1 MTLGGLLEASAGEA
15 TVIDS
20 PLPGPPPSGTPPQ
33 KELGGEGAEEVLTLV
48 GRYVILRKLGEGA
61 MGEVYVAY
69 DENLDR
75 RIAIKLVRA
84 MGQRTDDVYSRMLR
98 EAQGLARLSHPNV
111 VQVYEAGVFKGRVY
125 LAMEYIEGE
134 SLREWSERAERGWR
148 EVLACCVEAGRGLA
162 AAHRVGLVHRD
173 FKPDNV
179 IVGVDGR
186 VRVLD
191 FGLVR
196 AENEGDEV
204 DEMLSA
210 SGGRVH
216 PSVISGGSSLRSNL
230 TQAHT
235 LIGTPAY
242 MSPEQHLRETADA
255 RSDVFAFS
263 IVLYELLYGVRPFA
277 GDDQAKIMSAV
288 LKQRI
293 SEPVEGRRAPAW
305 LRRVLLRGL
314 AVDPRARFPTMDE
327 YLAALENDPAKRR
340 RRLWIAG
347 GVVAALAAAGALVFS
362 AIKAEAE
369 ACSGGAEAMAGIWD
383 GARQEAV
390 AEAFAATGVA
400 YSSEV
405 TARITPR
412 LDEHRSAW
420 IYSHREACLAH
431 RRGERSSER
440 LDLQMAC
447 LRAHRREFDAVI
459 RTLVDADAAVV
470 ESALSTVSELTDLG
484 RLSACDDI
492 EHLERGILRK
502 IDPAEAV
509 RLEAT
514 RGAIADAAALGRAGK
529 QAAGLTALASLSETV
544 ESLDDAALYVEVDL
558 ARGRLL
564 LQDGAYEAAH
574 KALMRSYYEARAI
587 GHDEVAAGATIE
599 FVRIMTVMQAPV
611 DEADVWSRQAD
622 AEVRL
627 LGNDLVRADFHSA
640 RASLYITQGSF
651 EAALADVEQALMILK
666 RELDPNHIKVIEAL
680 RAKGAALFKRG
691 RNSEARASLE
701 NALSSA
707 RIGLGAQHPQVA
719 AILTNLSLVAARDG
733 RYEDGIRAATEAL
746 SIAEGARGRE
756 HPVNANILSNLGELE
771 VQVGDYRA
779 AVNHLERAVALGEAA
794 YGDDS
799 PKAML
804 YIASLA
810 VARYKLGDVDEA
822 QALMERAYQIS
833 EANLGP
839 EHPTTGA
846 LRGNL
851 GEVLNDRGRY
861 AEAKEHIEPAL
872 AVMRKAYGAERPE
885 IGLVQR
891 ELARALL
898 GLGEVDAAEAEARA
912 ALSLSLKGKNISGE
926 ELAKTRCQLARSL
939 LAHAD
944 ADDDVLTQ
952 AMLLVE
958 TARHDAV
965 GYKEINVEI
974 DALDKLIGERR
985 AQRARPRR

>member
-1 MTLGGLLEASAGEA
+1 M
-15 TVIDS
+15 IDS
-20 PLPGPPPSGTPPQ
+20 PYLGSPPTEGPRRAQP
-33 KELGGEGAEEVLTLV
+33 EEMLTQV

-84 MGQRTDDVYSRMLR
+84 MGQRADDVYSRMLR

-134 SLREWSERAERGWR
+134 SLREWSERADRGWR
-148 EVLACCVEAGRGLA
+148 EVLTCCVEAGRGLA

-196 AENEGDEV
+196 AESEGDEADV
-204 DEMLSA
+204 MLSA
-210 SGGRVH
+210 SEARH
-216 PSVISGGSSLRSNL
+216 PSMISGASSLRSNL

-288 LKQRI
+288 LKQRF
-293 SEPVEGRRAPAW
+293 SDPAEGRRAPAW
-305 LRRVLLRGL
+305 LRRALLRGL

-347 GVVAALAAAGALVFS
+347 GVVAALGAAGALVFTGIQ
-362 AIKAEAE
+362 ADAA
-369 ACSGGAEAMAGIWD
+369 ACSGGAEAMQGIWD

-390 AEAFAATGVA
+390 ATAFAATGVA
-400 YSSEV
+400 YSGEV
-405 TARITPR
+405 TARLTQR
-412 LDEHRSAW
+412 LDDHRSAW

-431 RRGERSSER
+431 RRGERSLER

-447 LRAHRREFDAVI
+447 LRAHRREIDAAV
-459 RTLVDADAAVV
+459 RTFIDADAAVV

-484 RLSACDDI
+484 KLSACDDI
-492 EHLERGILRK
+492 EHLERGILRRV
-502 IDPAEAV
+502 DPAEAA

-529 QAAGLTALASLSETV
+529 HAAGLTALASLSSTV
-544 ESLDDAALYVEVDL
+544 AELDDPALYVEVDL

-564 LQDGAYEAAH
+564 FQEGAYEAAY

-599 FVRIMTVMQAPV
+599 LVRIMTVMQAPA

-622 AEVRL
+622 AEVRH
-627 LGNDLVRADFHSA
+627 LGNELVLADFHSA
-640 RASLYITQGSF
+640 RASLYITQASF
-651 EAALADVEQALMILK
+651 DAALADVEQALIILK
-666 RELDPNHIKVIEAL
+666 RELEPNHVKIIEAL
-680 RAKGAALFKRG
+680 RSKGAALFKLG
-691 RNSEARASLE
+691 RNGEARTTLE
-701 NALSSA
+701 SALRSA
-707 RIGLGAQHPQVA
+707 RVGLGAQHPQIS
-719 AILTNLSLVAARDG
+719 AILTNLALVAARDG

-746 SIAEGARGRE
+746 TIAEGARGRE
-756 HPVNANILSNLGELE
+756 HPENANILSNLGELE
-771 VQVGDYRA
+771 LQLGDYRA
-779 AVNHLERAVALGEAA
+779 AVNYLERAVALGEAA

-799 PKAML
+799 PKTML

-822 QALMERAYQIS
+822 QVLMERAYVIS
-833 EANLGP
+833 AENLGP

-861 AEAKEHIEPAL
+861 AEAKAHIEPAL
-872 AVMRKAYGAERPE
+872 AAMRKAYGAERPE
-885 IGLVQR
+885 LGSVQR

-898 GLGEVDAAEAEARA
+898 GTGELEAAEVEARG
-912 ALSLSLKGKNISGE
+912 ALSLSLKGKNIPGD

-939 LAHAD
+939 IADED
-944 ADDDVLTQ
+944 ADEEVLTQ
-952 AMLLVE
+952 AALLVE
-958 TARHDAV
+958 AARHDAAA
-965 GYKEINVEI
+965 YKETNPGVIAEI

-985 AQRARPRR
+985 DQRARPRR